1 MDRIHFKINDVP
13 YSVGSE
19 ISADVSLV
27 DFIRNYAELRGT
39 KYMCR
44 EGGCGACIVT
54 AVKAP
59 GTLPVA
65 VNSCLVSI
73 TSCQDWEIT
82 TVEKVGS
89 RMKGYN
95 VVQTTLAENNGTQC
109 GYCSPGWVMAMHSLL
124 QSKTNLTKLEIEQ
137 SFASNICRCTGYR
150 PILEAFKKFAVDDPN
165 SKKLLDIEELHL
177 SKKCK
182 ENCAEDNCEDSEW
195 CMVLKEHVNVPHVI
209 EIDLKDGRKWFKVYE
224 VQDIFKVLKEQGDD
238 SYMLVAGNTGK
249 GAYPIEEYPRILIDV
264 ADVAALKGYT
274 VDQNLVVGAG
284 TTLTEVMDIFEQMS
298 TQEYFG
304 YLQKLVDHLKLVAH
318 IAVRNLGS
326 VAGNLMLKH
335 QHNSFPSDIF
345 LLFETI
351 GAQLT
356 IALSNGKRL
365 MVTMQQF
372 LKTDMKRAVI
382 LNVLLPPLS
391 KEYQIVTYKIM
402 PRAQNAHAIVN
413 AGFLYKLDANNK
425 VLEARIVYGGLSP
438 TFIRAINT
446 EAFLCGKLLFTNQT
460 LQSAIN
466 MLKTELVVVENPPEP
481 SAKYRGQLAI
491 NLFYKGLLSLCPKD
505 IIYPRFQSGAAK
517 VKETRPVSD
526 AQQIFDTDQTLW
538 PLNQPIPKVEALI
551 QCSGEA
557 TYVDDIPTLPDEVFA
572 SFVLSTVPS
581 GNIITIDASK
591 ALAYPGVIAFYTA
604 TDIPGYNSFTPGG
617 IASYR
622 LYLADEEVL
631 CAGQV
636 KYFNQPLGIIVAE
649 TKSIAET
656 AAKLVTVKYN
666 NVKKPVIDVKEAS
679 QIADRNTLLFSADA
693 TQKGDDIKKTI
704 KDNFSVYGQYH
715 FSMETL
721 VCVTKP
727 TEDGIAVFP
736 ASQWLDLT
744 HHMTSRA
751 LNIPQNKLDMKIRR
765 LGGAF
770 GIKFSRAA
778 QVAIACSLVTQKL
791 YRPCRFITNL
801 TSTMRAVG
809 KRFPCYNDYEIGV
822 NASGVVQYINLNLHS
837 DNGYVV
843 DEVMATLAAT
853 SYFNC
858 YDNSRWNIKIFN
870 TITDTASNTLC
881 RSPGTLESIAAA
893 ETLME
898 RISYEMSLDP
908 LEVRLANLDNEK
920 YSDIKEMLTTLKGNA
935 DYDTRK
941 LAVDK
946 FNSENRWKKR
956 GLRASFLRWTIDQG
970 TYYDVNMSVFHGD
983 GTVAI
988 THAGIEM
995 GQGVNTKA
1003 VQIAAHLLKIP
1014 IEKIQIKPNDT
1025 MISPNSFPS
1034 GSSFTSQYVG
1044 LGVQKCCEELLKRL
1058 EPIRQQNPDATWE
1071 VLIEAAFT
1079 AGVDLQTHGFVGPN
1093 DTAGYD
1099 IFGVTFAEVE
1109 LDVLT
1114 GEFEIL
1120 RVDLL
1125 EDVGLSVSPEIDIG
1139 QVEGA
1144 FIMGLGYWTM
1154 ENLVYDKGSGEL
1166 LTDRTWNY
1174 HVPQARDIPQDFR
1187 VYLRKKSQGLPVFLG
1202 SKTTGEPPMCMSVV
1216 VAFALREAFTAA
1228 RVETGIPATN
1238 WLPIDGPLT
1247 VESLCLACNNNTADY
1262 LYK

>member
-19 ISADVSLV
+19 ISSDVALL
-27 DFIRNYAELRGT
+27 DYIRNYAELRGT

-54 AVKAP
+54 AVKSL

-82 TVEKVGS
+82 TVEKIGN
-89 RMKGYN
+89 RLKGYS

-124 QSKTNLTKLEIEQ
+124 ESKTNLTKLEIEQ

-150 PILEAFKKFAVDDPN
+150 PILQAFKKFAIDDPN

-177 SKKCK
+177 SRKCK
-182 ENCAEDNCEDSEW
+182 KNCVEEDCEDSKW
-195 CMVLKEHVNVPHVI
+195 CIISKEHVKVPHVI
-209 EIDLKDGRKWFKVYE
+209 EIDLKDERMWFKVNE
-224 VQDIFKVLKEQGDD
+224 VQDIFKILKEKGDE

-249 GAYPIEEYPRILIDV
+249 GAYPIETYPRILIDV
-264 ADVAALKGYT
+264 ADVSALKGYT

-284 TTLTEVMDIFEQMS
+284 TTLTEVMDIFERMS
-298 TQEYFG
+298 LQQYFE

-326 VAGNLMLKH
+326 IAGNLMLKH
-335 QHNSFPSDIF
+335 QHNSFPSDVF
-345 LLFETI
+345 LLFETV

-356 IALSNGKRL
+356 IEFSNGRQL
-365 MVTMQQF
+365 TVTMQQF
-372 LKTDMKRAVI
+372 LKTDMRSAVI
-382 LNVLLPPLS
+382 LNVMLPPLS

-413 AGFLYKLDANNK
+413 AGFLYKFDTKGK
-425 VLEARIVYGGLSP
+425 VIQARIVYGGLSP
-438 TFIRAINT
+438 TFVRATDT
-446 EAFLCGKLLFTNQT
+446 EAFLIGKMMFTNPT
-460 LQSAIN
+460 LQSAI
-466 MLKTELVVVENPPEP
+466 ENPPEP
-481 SAKYRGQLAI
+481 SVQYRRQVAV

-505 IIYPRFQSGAAK
+505 IIYPRFQSGAVK
-517 VKETRPVSD
+517 IKETRQVSH
-526 AQQIFDTDQTLW
+526 AQQIFDTDKSLW

-557 TYVDDIPTLPDEVFA
+557 AYIDDIPTLPDEVYA
-572 SFVLSTVPS
+572 SFVLTTVPS
-581 GNIITIDASK
+581 GNIITIDANK
-591 ALAYPGVIAFYTA
+591 ALEYPGVIAFFTA
-604 TDIPGYNSFTPGG
+604 TDIPGKNSFTPGS
-617 IASYR
+617 IPSYS

-631 CAGQV
+631 CSGEV

-656 AAKLVTVKYN
+656 AANLVAVKYN
-666 NVKKPVIDVKEAS
+666 NVKKPVLDIKDAS

-693 TQKGDDIKKTI
+693 TQKGDDIEKTI
-704 KDNFSVYGQYH
+704 KDDLSVYGQYH

-727 TEDGIAVFP
+727 IEEGLLVFA

-744 HHMTSRA
+744 HQMISRA
-751 LNIPQNKLDMKIRR
+751 LNIPQNKVDVKIRR
-765 LGGAF
+765 LGGAY
-770 GIKFSRAA
+770 GIKVSRST
-778 QVAIACSLVTQKL
+778 QIAIACSLVSQKL

-801 TSTMRAVG
+801 TTTTRAVG
-809 KRFPCYNDYEIGV
+809 KRFPCYTGYEIGV
-822 NASGVVQYINLNLHS
+822 SSSGVIQYMYIDMHS
-837 DNGYVV
+837 DNGYIV
-843 DEVMATLAAT
+843 DELISSLATTA
-853 SYFNC
+853 YFNC
-858 YDNSRWNIKIFN
+858 YDKSRWNYKLFN
-870 TITDTASNTLC
+870 TVTDTASNTFC
-881 RSPGTLESIAAA
+881 RSPSTLESIGTA
-893 ETLME
+893 EMFME
-898 RISYEMSLDP
+898 RISYELSLDP
-908 LEVRLANLDNEK
+908 LKVRLSNLDNEK
-920 YSDIKEMLTTLKGNA
+920 YSDIKEMLRTLKENA
-935 DYDTRK
+935 EYESRK
-941 LAVDK
+941 LAVEK
-946 FNSENRWKKR
+946 FNANNRWKKR
-956 GLRASFLRWTIDQG
+956 GLRASFLRWTLDQG

-1003 VQIAAHLLKIP
+1003 VQIAAHFLNIP
-1014 IEKIQIKPNDT
+1014 IEKIQIKANDT
-1025 MISPNSFPS
+1025 MTAPNSYAS
-1034 GSSFTSQYVG
+1034 GSSYTSQYVG
-1044 LGVQKCCEELLKRL
+1044 LGVQRCCEELIKRL
-1058 EPIRQQNPDATWE
+1058 EPIKQQNPNATWE
-1071 VLIEAAFT
+1071 TLIEAAFT
-1079 AGVDLQTHGFVGPN
+1079 AGIDLQTHGFVGPN
-1093 DTAGYD
+1093 DTASYD

-1120 RVDLL
+1120 RVDLI
-1125 EDVGLSVSPEIDIG
+1125 EDVGISASPEIDIG

-1154 ENLVYDKGSGEL
+1154 EQLVYDKGTGEL

-1228 RVETGIPATN
+1228 RLETGIPTTN
-1238 WLPIDGPLT
+1238 WLTIDGPFT
-1247 VESLCLACNNNTADY
+1247 VASLCLACNSDSADY
-1262 LYK
+1262 LFK